1 MVPVTSTT
9 TEIIILVI
17 ILVLGELGEPCWL
30 RAGPAAAP
38 RRSWNSWNW
47 SWTIPAWSTP
57 STLTPSTH
65 TGHHNTTTRLH
76 FEFNTTLV

>member
-38 RRSWNSWNW
+38 RRSWNCWNW
-47 SWTIPAWSTP
+47 SSP

-65 TGHHNTTTRLH
+65 TRHHNTTPRLH
-76 FEFNTTLV
+76 FEVLTLPQLETYTVT

>member
-38 RRSWNSWNW
+38 RRSWNW

-57 STLTPSTH
+57 RTLTPRSH
-65 TGHHNTTTRLH
+65 TRHHKTPHNYI
-76 FEFNTTLV
+76 FEFKLFTE